1 MDGGAVIPVRHAAGV
16 TPGIDVRPVT
26 AWIVRHAPDIVP
38 PLGFEVIEGGHSNI
52 TYRVTDNA
60 GARLVLRRPPL
71 GHVLESA
78 HDMGREHRIITALDP
93 TDVPVPPAVGLCTDP
108 GVNGSDFYV
117 MRFVEGR
124 VLRTTTDARALAQ
137 EARSRLSSRLVD
149 GLVAIHAVDLDS
161 TGLDDLGRTDD
172 YVARQLRRW
181 HRQFHEGG
189 TRDMPMLDAV
199 HDALAERI
207 PPQSAGTLVHG
218 DYRLDNCLVT
228 EDGDLAAVLD
238 WEICTLGDPLA
249 DLGFLLTYW
258 VEAGDTVNPLGHTAT
273 TADGFWDR
281 RRILERYGELSGR
294 DVDDMDV
301 YIAFGRWRLACI
313 LEGVYARYVGGAKGE
328 PPPDVEFFAKSVGLL
343 VEQAAR
349 DLGLA

>member
-1 MDGGAVIPVRHAAGV
+1 MTA
-16 TPGIDVRPVT
+16 GIDAGPVT
-26 AWIVRHAPDIVP
+26 AWIVEHAPDITP
-38 PLGFEVIEGGHSNI
+38 PLEFEVIEGGHSNI
-52 TYRVTDNA
+52 TYRVADPA

-78 HDMGREHRIITALDP
+78 HDMGREHRIISALGP
-93 TDVPVPPAVGLCTDP
+93 TDVPVPSVVGLCTDP
-108 GVNGSDFYV
+108 SVNGSDFYV
-117 MRFVEGR
+117 MRFVEGQ
-124 VLRTTTDARALAQ
+124 VLRTTADASRLPR
-137 EARSRLSSRLVD
+137 EARSRLSGRLVD
-149 GLVAIHAVDLDS
+149 GLVAIHAVDLEA
-161 TGLDDLGRTDD
+161 TGLADLGRTED

-189 TRDMPMLDAV
+189 TREMPLLDTV
-199 HDALAERI
+199 HDALSERI
-207 PPQSAGTLVHG
+207 PPQVGATLVHG

-258 VEAGDTVNPLGHTAT
+258 LEPDDAVNPLGHTAT
-273 TADGFWDR
+273 ATDGFWDR
-281 RRILERYGELSGR
+281 RRIVERYGELSGR
-294 DVDDMDV
+294 DISDMDV
-301 YIAFGRWRLACI
+301 YVAFGRWRLACI

-328 PPPDVEFFAKSVGLL
+328 PPPDVEFFAERVGLL

-349 DLGLA
+349 DLGLS

>member
-1 MDGGAVIPVRHAAGV
+1 VG
-16 TPGIDVRPVT
+16 PVT
-26 AWIVRHAPDIVP
+26 AWIVEHAPDIAP
-38 PLGFEVIEGGHSNI
+38 PLAFDVIEGGHSNI
-52 TYRVTDNA
+52 TYRVTDRA

-78 HDMGREHRIITALDP
+78 HDMAREHRIIAALGP
-93 TDVPVPPAVGLCTDP
+93 TEVRVPAAVGLCTDP
-108 GVNGSDFYV
+108 AVNGADFYV
-117 MRFVEGR
+117 MRFVAGH
-124 VLRTTTDARALAQ
+124 VLRTTADAAKLHP

-149 GLVAIHAVDLDS
+149 GLVAIHAVDLTA
-161 TGLDDLGRTDD
+161 TGLDDLGRTED

-189 TRDMPMLDAV
+189 TREMPLLDAV
-199 HDALAERI
+199 HDALVERI
-207 PPQSAGTLVHG
+207 PAQSGATLVHG

-258 VEAGDTVNPLGHTAT
+258 VEAADPVNPLGHTAT

-281 RRILERYGELSGR
+281 RRVVERYGEMSGR
-294 DVDDMDV
+294 DVGDMDV
-301 YIAFGRWRLACI
+301 YVAFGRWRLACI

-328 PPPDVEFFAKSVGLL
+328 PPPDVEFFAHSVGLL